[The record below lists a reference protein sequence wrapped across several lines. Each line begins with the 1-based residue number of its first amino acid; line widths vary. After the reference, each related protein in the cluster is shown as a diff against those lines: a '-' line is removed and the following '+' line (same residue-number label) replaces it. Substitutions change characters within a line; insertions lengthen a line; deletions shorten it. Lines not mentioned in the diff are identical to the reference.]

1 MCAPRAHCA
10 AAITSLVKE
19 GISHGIF
26 RVLEVGAMAGEGGN
40 KSQNFARLT
49 HPDPENLFQRSH
61 SQWGKSWMYKSM
73 CSSSQ
78 VVTRMWTL
86 QLRDPPHFVGQVMN
100 AKSPLPHL

>member
-26 RVLEVGAMAGEGGN
+26 RALEVGAMAGEGGN

-49 HPDPENLFQRSH
+49 HPQTLRNYFKEVILNGEKAGCTRVCVLAAKWLPECGL
-61 SQWGKSWMYKSM
+61 
-73 CSSSQ
+73 CS
-78 VVTRMWTL
+78 
-86 QLRDPPHFVGQVMN
+86 
-100 AKSPLPHL
+100 